1 MDMNTQIVI
10 LTNFTCAVG
19 PILKDID
26 TTPHINRLGVCEIA
40 AQGASSACNLGGNV
54 RRLCCCVKSGQV
66 DNDPHIHTLR
76 GAHYT
81 LLKSGNFLAWS
92 FSKDPVHWQLLAAYS
107 GARLLDYL
115 SQSKN
120 WKHVQKPQRIR
131 FYTHI
136 RLVEWIQYRMYL

>member
-1 MDMNTQIVI
+1 MNMNTQIVI
-10 LTNFTCAVG
+10 LTGHTCTAV
-19 PILKDID
+19 PIETDTD
-26 TTPHINRLGVCEIA
+26 TTPHINQEICEIA
-40 AQGASSACNLGGNV
+40 KGAASSACNLGGNV

-136 RLVEWIQYRMYL
+136 RFVEWIQYRLYL

>member
-1 MDMNTQIVI
+1 MNMNLQITI
-10 LTNFTCAVG
+10 LTGFTCASG
-19 PILKDID
+19 PIPTATA
-26 TTPHINRLGVCEIA
+26 TTPHINAGVCEFA
-40 AQGASSACNLGGNV
+40 APAASSACTLGGDV

-107 GARLLDYL
+107 GARLLARL
-115 SQSKN
+115 FES
-120 WKHVQKPQRIR
+120 VQKLETCEKTATNPVLH
-131 FYTHI
+131 THTSC
-136 RLVEWIQYRMYL
+136 